1 MFYKFDS
8 STLLWRKDW
17 RKTKVA
23 ISAVIILMIASFV
36 MGRFFK
42 FEVLDE
48 YEKEMIVLSLDNEK
62 NKFSEEK
69 FVAELKRLNVKFPYI
84 VMAQSI
90 AETGHFKSTIFQENH
105 NLFGMKQA
113 TIRINTAKGTEN
125 GHAFYDNWFQS
136 LYDYAFY
143 QCRYLSNIDTEE
155 EYFLYLSSSYAEAG
169 DGYTK
174 LLKEII
180 RTEKLKEKFK
190 N

>member
-1 MFYKFDS
+1 MFYKFNKN
-8 STLLWRKDW
+8 TLVWEKDW

-48 YEKEMIVLSLDNEK
+48 YEKEMIVLSLDKEK

-69 FVAELKRLNVKFPYI
+69 FVEELKRLNVKYPYI

-90 AETGHFKSTIFQENH
+90 AETGHYKSQVFKENH
-105 NLFGMKQA
+105 NLFGMKMA
-113 TIRINTAKGTEN
+113 RVRVNTANGVQN
-125 GHAFYDNWFQS
+125 GHAYYDDWYQS
-136 LYDYAFY
+136 VYDYAFY
-143 QCRYLSNIDTEE
+143 QCSVLSNINTEE

-169 DGYTK
+169 DKYTK

-180 RTEKLKEKFK
+180 RTEKLKEKF
-190 N
+190 

>member
-1 MFYKFDS
+1 
-8 STLLWRKDW
+8 
-17 RKTKVA
+17 
-23 ISAVIILMIASFV
+23 MIASFV

-48 YEKEMIVLSLDNEK
+48 YEKEMIVLSLDKEK

-69 FVAELKRLNVKFPYI
+69 FVEELKRLNVKYPYI

-90 AETGHFKSTIFQENH
+90 AETGHYKSQVFKENH
-105 NLFGMKQA
+105 NLFGMKMA
-113 TIRINTAKGTEN
+113 RVRVNTANGVQN
-125 GHAFYDNWFQS
+125 GHAYYDDWYQS
-136 LYDYAFY
+136 VYDYAFY
-143 QCRYLSNIDTEE
+143 QCSVLSNINTEE

-169 DGYTK
+169 DKYTK

>member
-48 YEKEMIVLSLDNEK
+48 YEKEMIVLSLDKEK

-69 FVAELKRLNVKFPYI
+69 FVEELKRLNVKYPYI

-90 AETGHFKSTIFQENH
+90 AETGHYKSQVFKENH
-105 NLFGMKQA
+105 NLFGMKMA
-113 TIRINTAKGTEN
+113 RVRVNTANGAQN
-125 GHAFYDNWFQS
+125 GHAYYDDWYQS
-136 LYDYAFY
+136 VYDYAFY
-143 QCRYLSNIDTEE
+143 QCSVLSNINTEE
-155 EYFLYLSSSYAEAG
+155 EYFLYLSSFYAEAG
-169 DGYTK
+169 DKYTK